1 MNERERQRGGAWL
14 VAIANIKVSLTAII
28 RTVDD
33 QNLDCEQ
40 TMEQVKEAAQDA
52 IKLIDEMLDKVLD
65 DAS

>member
-1 MNERERQRGGAWL
+1 